1 MSSDQ
6 PRLDQPRRAHVL
18 VALVVVGL
26 LGGTAAAFALT
37 EQLKLERSPVY
48 RTRVG
53 KLLGPNCRCG
63 LARIPIRFLL
73 RKRET
78 LTVVIVD
85 SHERVVRNLLNRTLR
100 PRGVQRFTW
109 DGRDDSGRVVPAG
122 VYKPRIHLA
131 RDRRT
136 ILMPNPIRVDTVAP
150 TVSVGS
156 VRPRVVSPDGDG
168 RSDVVRIRVRMSEP
182 ARALLF
188 VDGALGPRLRRYGT
202 AGVLR
207 WFGSGLPQGRYRL
220 VVRAVD
226 LAGNLSQ
233 PVRAGTV
240 RIHFVSVRP
249 HVLHASAG
257 ARVGFRV
264 RTQARR
270 IRWRLGHA
278 GGVSAPGLLVVRAPR
293 PGRYVLVVTAN
304 GHSAQAVL
312 FVGSRG

>member
-1 MSSDQ
+1 MSTDQ
-6 PRLDQPRRAHVL
+6 PRRDQPRRAHVL

-85 SHERVVRNLLNRTLR
+85 SHERVVRNLLTRTPR
-100 PRGVQRFTW
+100 PRGVQTFSW

-136 ILMPNPIRVDTVAP
+136 ILMPNPIRVDTAAP

-156 VRPRVVSPDGDG
+156 VRPRVFSPDGDG
-168 RSDVVRIRVRMSEP
+168 RSDVVRIRVRMSEA

-188 VDGALGPRLRRYGT
+188 VDGKLGPRLRRYGT

-207 WFGSGLPQGRYRL
+207 WFGSGLPAGRYRL

-233 PVRAGTV
+233 PVRAGSRAHPV
-240 RIHFVSVRP
+240 R
-249 HVLHASAG
+249 LGASA
-257 ARVGFRV
+257 
-264 RTQARR
+264 
-270 IRWRLGHA
+270 
-278 GGVSAPGLLVVRAPR
+278 RAPR
-293 PGRYVLVVTAN
+293 VGRRAGRVQDPDAGATRSLAPRPRRRRLGARAARGSRAAARPLRPGRDRERPLR
-304 GHSAQAVL
+304 
-312 FVGSRG
+312 RGPS